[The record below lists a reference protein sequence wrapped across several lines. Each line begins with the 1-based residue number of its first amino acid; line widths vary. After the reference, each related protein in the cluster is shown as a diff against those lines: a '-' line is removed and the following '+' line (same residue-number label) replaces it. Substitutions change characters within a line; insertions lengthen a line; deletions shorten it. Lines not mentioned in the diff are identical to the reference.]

1 MGCGGQEK
9 QGGKGLVKEK
19 EEREE
24 ESLEWL
30 WKQVEE
36 KIFVGSESWWGKQ
49 CFGVIL
55 KKDRFLK
62 IAYN

>member
-24 ESLEWL
+24 ESEWL

-36 KIFVGSESWWGKQ
+36 KNFVGSESW
-49 CFGVIL
+49 
-55 KKDRFLK
+55 
-62 IAYN
+62 